1 MITVGLT
8 SVTFNKLS
16 AEEIVEYCK
25 KSGVDTIEWGSEVHL
40 PEGDEEKAKSVKAL
54 CDKEGI
60 KISSYGSYYRCGTYE
75 NPEEE
80 FAKYLTV
87 AKIIGA
93 PKIRIWVGTKEYKD
107 ASEEYYNSI
116 IAELK
121 MMCEMA
127 KKENIHIGCEFHEG
141 TLTGKRES
149 SLKVIKDVGYDNF
162 GMYFQHDFFESD
174 EENYQTLRD
183 FIPTLKNVHVYNVT
197 TEYKRYSLAE
207 GNSPKLWANFAE
219 ILKENN
225 ISANFLLEFLPN
237 PCLEELTRET
247 EILKNIVNR

>member
-8 SVTFNKLS
+8 SVTFNNLSS
-16 AEEIVEYCK
+16 AEVIEYCK
-25 KSGVDTIEWGSEVHL
+25 KSGIDTIEWGSEVHV
-40 PEGDEEKAKSVKAL
+40 PAGDEEKAKEVRAL

-60 KISSYGSYYRCGTYE
+60 MVSSYGSYYRCGTYE

-80 FAKYLTV
+80 FEKYLKS

-93 PKIRIWVGTKEYKD
+93 PKIRIWVGNKDYKD
-107 ASEEYYNSI
+107 ASEEYYNKI
-116 IAELK
+116 IA
-121 MMCEMA
+121 EMA
-127 KKENIHIGCEFHEG
+127 KKENIHLGCEFHEG
-141 TLTGKRES
+141 TLTGKRLS
-149 SLKVIKDVGYDNF
+149 SLKVIKDVGYDNL

-207 GNSPKLWANFAE
+207 GNSPKLWAKCAD

-237 PCLEELTRET
+237 PCLEELKRET

>member
-8 SVTFNKLS
+8 SVTFSNLTP
-16 AEEIVEYCK
+16 AEIVEYCK
-25 KSGVDTIEWGSEVHL
+25 KSGIDTIEWGSDVHV
-40 PEGDEEKAKSVKAL
+40 PIRDEENARNVKSL

-60 KISSYGSYYRCGTYE
+60 NISSYGSYYRCGQYE

-80 FAKYLTV
+80 FAEYVKT

-93 PKIRIWVGTKEYKD
+93 PKIRIWVGDRDYDKAD
-107 ASEEYYNSI
+107 AEYYNKI

-121 MMCEMA
+121 MMCEIA
-127 KKENIHIGCEFHEG
+127 RKENIHIGCEFHEG
-141 TLTGKRES
+141 SLTGKRLS
-149 SLKVIKDVGYDNF
+149 SLKVIEDVNCDNI

-174 EENYQTLRD
+174 EENYHTLRD
-183 FIPTLKNVHVYNVT
+183 FIPTLKNVHVYNVS
-197 TEYKRYSLAE
+197 TEDKRYSLAD
-207 GNSPKLWANFAE
+207 GNCPKLWVGFVD

-237 PCLEELTRET
+237 PSLEELIRET